1 MCTESEM
8 KRNADSSKNLTK
20 KIMSKKLNAKV
31 LEQVKLIL
39 LLREDIEKGPL
50 LASWLAQLVEC
61 WTLNPRVE
69 GLSPTLG
76 GGSPKLFKFTI
87 SSHPS

>member
-1 MCTESEM
+1 M

-39 LLREDIEKGPL
+39 LLREDIEEGPL
-50 LASWLAQLVEC
+50 LAS
-61 WTLNPRVE
+61 
-69 GLSPTLG
+69 
-76 GGSPKLFKFTI
+76 
-87 SSHPS
+87 